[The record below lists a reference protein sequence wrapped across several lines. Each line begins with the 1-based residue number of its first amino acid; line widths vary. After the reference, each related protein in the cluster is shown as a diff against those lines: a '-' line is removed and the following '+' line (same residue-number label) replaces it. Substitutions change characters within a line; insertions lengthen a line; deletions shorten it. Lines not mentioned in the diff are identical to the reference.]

1 MKLSTRRYLAAHA
14 LDHRFGGQAGP
25 VSKVTASL
33 IDRDLGRP
41 VAEGV
46 GLDEEAALDD
56 AIARHQ
62 QTQEAQQ

>member
-14 LDHRFGGQAGP
+14 LDHRFGGRAGQ
-25 VSKVTASL
+25 VQRTTCTL
-33 IDRDLGRP
+33 IDRETGRP
-41 VAEGV
+41 VAEGA

-62 QTQEAQQ
+62 QTQEPTP